1 MHRHRGQRRHGC
13 HGGRREHQR
22 AEELEE
28 GGGHQGF
35 RVRSPGPQIPAM
47 SRLPSTPFPAL
58 RHRNFQI
65 FFLGQTTSLV
75 GTWMQSVAQ
84 GWLVLQLTN
93 SAYYV
98 GLVSALGSLP
108 VLLVSLPAGVFA
120 DRSNKRRV
128 VVATQALALVQAL
141 VLAVLIWMH
150 RVELWHVAAAAVFLG
165 LVNAVDIPTR
175 QSLIF
180 DLVGKDD
187 LMNAIALNSSAFNA
201 ARIIGPAI
209 GGVLIGGIG
218 IAACFFLNSVS
229 YVAVIAG
236 LLAMRLPAWSPPP
249 LAGDGL
255 TRFREGARF
264 ILGDRA
270 TRALVLNTAL
280 LSIFGFP
287 YLVLM
292 PVFARDVLHV
302 GAAGLGFLMAS
313 VGIGAVVAALGVAA
327 FGPRLPKGR
336 LLVWGGPAFGLAI
349 AAFALTPWVPLAVA
363 ILVVSGGAMIAN
375 NAVTNTLLQTIVPDG
390 LRGRVMGAYTFVFV
404 GMAPLGAYQAGW
416 LAGRVGVQTAVA
428 AGGLVC
434 ALASLALWRLVPE
447 VPRLR

>member
-1 MHRHRGQRRHGC
+1 
-13 HGGRREHQR
+13 
-22 AEELEE
+22 
-28 GGGHQGF
+28 
-35 RVRSPGPQIPAM
+35 M

-84 GWLVLQLTN
+84 GWLVLQLTD

-165 LVNAVDIPTR
+165 IVNAVDIPTR

-255 TRFREGARF
+255 ARFREGARF

>member
-1 MHRHRGQRRHGC
+1 
-13 HGGRREHQR
+13 
-22 AEELEE
+22 
-28 GGGHQGF
+28 
-35 RVRSPGPQIPAM
+35 M
-47 SRLPSTPFPAL
+47 SRPSATPFPAF
-58 RHRNFQI
+58 RHRNFRL
-65 FFLGQTTSLV
+65 FFLGQATSLV

-120 DRSNKRRV
+120 DRSNRRRV
-128 VVATQALALVQAL
+128 VVVTQVLALVQAL
-141 VLAVLIWMH
+141 VLAGLIWMH

-209 GGVLIGGIG
+209 GGILIGGVG
-218 IAACFFLNSVS
+218 IAACFFLNGVS

-255 TRFREGARF
+255 ARFREGARF

-270 TRALVLNTAL
+270 TLALVLNTAL

-292 PVFARDVLHV
+292 PVFARDVLHI

-363 ILVVSGGAMIAN
+363 ILVVSGGAMVAN

-404 GMAPLGAYQAGW
+404 GMAPLGAFQAGW
-416 LAGRVGVQTAVA
+416 LAGRVGVQAAVA
-428 AGGLVC
+428 ASGLVC
-434 ALASLALWRLVPE
+434 VLGSLVLWRLVPE

>member
-1 MHRHRGQRRHGC
+1 
-13 HGGRREHQR
+13 
-22 AEELEE
+22 
-28 GGGHQGF
+28 
-35 RVRSPGPQIPAM
+35 M
-47 SRLPSTPFPAL
+47 SRPSPTPFPAL
-58 RHRNFQI
+58 RHRNFRL
-65 FFLGQTTSLV
+65 FFLGQATSLV

-120 DRSNKRRV
+120 DRSNRRRV
-128 VVATQALALVQAL
+128 VVVTQALALVQAL
-141 VLAVLIWMH
+141 VLAGLIWMR
-150 RVELWHVAAAAVFLG
+150 RVELWHVAAAAVCLG

-209 GGVLIGGIG
+209 GGILIGGIG
-218 IAACFFLNSVS
+218 IAACFFLNGVS

-255 TRFREGARF
+255 ARFREGARF

-292 PVFARDVLHV
+292 PVFARDILHV

-313 VGIGAVVAALGVAA
+313 VGIGAVVAAPGVAV

-336 LLVWGGPAFGLAI
+336 LLIWGGPVFGLAV

-375 NAVTNTLLQTIVPDG
+375 NAVTNTLLQTIVPDA
-390 LRGRVMGAYTFVFV
+390 LRGRVMGAYAFVFV

-416 LAGRVGVQTAVA
+416 LAERVGVQVAVA

-434 ALASLALWRLVPE
+434 LLASLALWRLVPE

>member
-1 MHRHRGQRRHGC
+1 
-13 HGGRREHQR
+13 
-22 AEELEE
+22 
-28 GGGHQGF
+28 
-35 RVRSPGPQIPAM
+35 M
-47 SRLPSTPFPAL
+47 SRPSPTPFPAL
-58 RHRNFQI
+58 RHRNFRL

-141 VLAVLIWMH
+141 VVAALIWMH

-201 ARIIGPAI
+201 ARIVGPAI
-209 GGVLIGGIG
+209 GGILIGGVG
-218 IAACFFLNSVS
+218 IAACFFLNGVS

-313 VGIGAVVAALGVAA
+313 VGIGAVVAALGVAT
-327 FGPRLPKGR
+327 FGSRLPKGR

-416 LAGRVGVQTAVA
+416 LAGRVGVQVAVA

>member
-1 MHRHRGQRRHGC
+1 
-13 HGGRREHQR
+13 
-22 AEELEE
+22 
-28 GGGHQGF
+28 
-35 RVRSPGPQIPAM
+35 M
-47 SRLPSTPFPAL
+47 SRPSPTPFPAL
-58 RHRNFQI
+58 RHRNFRL

-141 VLAVLIWMH
+141 VLAALIWMH

-201 ARIIGPAI
+201 ARIVGPAI
-209 GGVLIGGIG
+209 GGILIGGVG
-218 IAACFFLNSVS
+218 IAACFFLNGVS

-313 VGIGAVVAALGVAA
+313 VGIGAVVAALGVAT
-327 FGPRLPKGR
+327 FGSRLPKGR

-416 LAGRVGVQTAVA
+416 LAGRVGVQVAVA

>member
-1 MHRHRGQRRHGC
+1 
-13 HGGRREHQR
+13 
-22 AEELEE
+22 
-28 GGGHQGF
+28 
-35 RVRSPGPQIPAM
+35 M
-47 SRLPSTPFPAL
+47 SRPSPTPFPAL
-58 RHRNFQI
+58 RHRNFRL

-141 VLAVLIWMH
+141 VVAALIWMH

-201 ARIIGPAI
+201 ARIVGPAI
-209 GGVLIGGIG
+209 GGILIGGVG
-218 IAACFFLNSVS
+218 IAACFFLNGVS

-416 LAGRVGVQTAVA
+416 LAGRVGVQVAVA

>member
-1 MHRHRGQRRHGC
+1 
-13 HGGRREHQR
+13 
-22 AEELEE
+22 
-28 GGGHQGF
+28 
-35 RVRSPGPQIPAM
+35 M
-47 SRLPSTPFPAL
+47 SRPSPTPFPAL
-58 RHRNFQI
+58 RHRNFRL
-65 FFLGQTTSLV
+65 FFLGQATSLV

-128 VVATQALALVQAL
+128 VVATQALAMAQAL
-141 VLAVLIWMH
+141 GLAALIWMH
-150 RVELWHVAAAAVFLG
+150 RVELWHVATAAVFLG

-187 LMNAIALNSSAFNA
+187 LMNAVALNSSAFNA
-201 ARIIGPAI
+201 ARIVGPAI
-209 GGVLIGGIG
+209 GGILIGGVG
-218 IAACFFLNSVS
+218 IAACFFLNGVS
-229 YVAVIAG
+229 YVAVLAG
-236 LLAMRLPAWSPPP
+236 LVAMRLPAWSPPP

-255 TRFREGARF
+255 ARFREGARF

-327 FGPRLPKGR
+327 FGRRLPKGR

-349 AAFALTPWVPLAVA
+349 AAFALTPWVPLAVG

-390 LRGRVMGAYTFVFV
+390 LRGRVMGAYTSVFV

-416 LAGRVGVQTAVA
+416 LAERVGVQVAVA

>member
-1 MHRHRGQRRHGC
+1 
-13 HGGRREHQR
+13 
-22 AEELEE
+22 
-28 GGGHQGF
+28 
-35 RVRSPGPQIPAM
+35 M
-47 SRLPSTPFPAL
+47 SRPSPTPFPAL
-58 RHRNFQI
+58 RHRNFRL
-65 FFLGQTTSLV
+65 FFLGQATSLV

-98 GLVSALGSLP
+98 GVVSALGSLP

-120 DRSNKRRV
+120 DRSNRRRV
-128 VVATQALALVQAL
+128 VVVTQALALVQAL
-141 VLAVLIWMH
+141 VLAGLIWMQ

-209 GGVLIGGIG
+209 GGILIGGIG
-218 IAACFFLNSVS
+218 IAACFFLNGVS

-255 TRFREGARF
+255 ARFREGARF

-363 ILVVSGGAMIAN
+363 ILVVSGGAMVAN

-404 GMAPLGAYQAGW
+404 GMAPLGAFQAGW

-428 AGGLVC
+428 ASGLVC
-434 ALASLALWRLVPE
+434 VLGSLALWRLVPE

>member
-1 MHRHRGQRRHGC
+1 
-13 HGGRREHQR
+13 
-22 AEELEE
+22 
-28 GGGHQGF
+28 
-35 RVRSPGPQIPAM
+35 M
-47 SRLPSTPFPAL
+47 SRPSPTPFPAL
-58 RHRNFQI
+58 RHRNFRL
-65 FFLGQTTSLV
+65 FFLGQATSLV
-75 GTWMQSVAQ
+75 GTWMQAVAQ

-128 VVATQALALVQAL
+128 VVATQALAMAQAL
-141 VLAVLIWMH
+141 GLAALIWMH
-150 RVELWHVAAAAVFLG
+150 RVELWHVATAAVFLG

-187 LMNAIALNSSAFNA
+187 LMNAVALNSSAFNA
-201 ARIIGPAI
+201 ARIVGPAI
-209 GGVLIGGIG
+209 GGILIGGVG
-218 IAACFFLNSVS
+218 IAACFFLNGVS
-229 YVAVIAG
+229 YVAVLAG
-236 LLAMRLPAWSPPP
+236 LVAMRLPAWSPPP

-255 TRFREGARF
+255 ARFREGARF

-327 FGPRLPKGR
+327 FGRRLPKGR
-336 LLVWGGPAFGLAI
+336 LLVWGGPVFGLAI
-349 AAFALTPWVPLAVA
+349 AAFALTPWVPLAVG

-390 LRGRVMGAYTFVFV
+390 LRGRVMGAYTSVFV

-416 LAGRVGVQTAVA
+416 LAERVGVQVAVA